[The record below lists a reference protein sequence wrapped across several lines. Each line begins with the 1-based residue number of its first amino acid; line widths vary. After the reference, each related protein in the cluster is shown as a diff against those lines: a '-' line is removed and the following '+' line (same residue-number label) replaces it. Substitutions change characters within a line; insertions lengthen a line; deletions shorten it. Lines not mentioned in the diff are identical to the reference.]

1 MIDIIMNL
9 IAWGVALV
17 FSPLVAES
25 IAFGDR
31 QSTYK
36 RGMDEDLSYV
46 DAIKY
51 QFNNYMK
58 DRFDN
63 LGKKYGYAI
72 FLVLVL
78 GAGGNAAGVTEYL
91 IEKLGFEGLSI
102 NLGGAALCFA
112 IVAFSEFIGNKL
124 GINKKEK

>member
-1 MIDIIMNL
+1 MGILIHI
-9 IAWGVALV
+9 IAWGMAFLL
-17 FSPLVAES
+17 SPLVAEL

-31 QSTYK
+31 QAIYK
-36 RGMDEDLSYV
+36 RGMGDDINWME
-46 DAIKY
+46 AIRY

-63 LGKKYGYAI
+63 LLKKYGYAV

-78 GAGGNAAGVTEYL
+78 GGGGNAAGVTEYL

-102 NLGGAALCFA
+102 NMGGAALCFL
-112 IVAFSEFIGNKL
+112 IIAFSEFI
-124 GINKKEK
+124 